1 MDENERKRYY
11 NAAKTLV
18 IIPWVLFALG
28 CIFSVVFIY
37 TSHTPLRAGLSFEG
51 VGKGLVLMLVMTA
64 VICSVIG
71 LVLSFIALRLLR
83 RSKTNGRVTDLAW
96 AELILG
102 VLGVV
107 MIFVYLGIPLL
118 TSKPAA

>member
-1 MDENERKRYY
+1 
-11 NAAKTLV
+11 
-18 IIPWVLFALG
+18 
-28 CIFSVVFIY
+28 
-37 TSHTPLRAGLSFEG
+37 
-51 VGKGLVLMLVMTA
+51 MLVMTA

-71 LVLSFIALRLLR
+71 LVLSVIALRLLR